1 MEFSAAVADVTYD
14 GSSTRLDRAI
24 HAGAELMFTEK
35 NGARS
40 EDVLKV
46 VLIIT
51 DGTQTYKG
59 EHYFRH
65 LNPLIQ

>member
-1 MEFSAAVADVTYD
+1 MDK
-14 GSSTRLDRAI
+14 AI
-24 HAGAELMFTEK
+24 HACAELMFTEK

-59 EHYFRH
+59 EDYSEHRV
-65 LNPLIQ
+65 LRVILP